1 MTPTAQTAALAKH
14 LGLDRQ
20 YVLMKR
26 GYYYR
31 PNAMGYTD
39 QLSEAWKVSEAVAKE
54 HVYPH
59 DEPVTMY
66 PTPWPDWAGDLNAIR
81 SAVAECHS
89 RSVGLDPL
97 FVKKLA
103 LVRGGWVNNTVLD
116 LMLYATPAEW
126 LEALLRC
133 IGAWDDSL

>member
-26 GYYYR
+26 GHYYR

-54 HVYPH
+54 HVNPH
-59 DEPVTMY
+59 DTPVTMHQL
-66 PTPWPDWAGDLNAIR
+66 PWPDWAGDLNAMHE
-81 SAVAECHS
+81 VEKT
-89 RSVGLDPL
+89 LDGGQ
-97 FVKKLA
+97 FRAYTRA
-103 LVRGGWVNNTVLD
+103 LMEVVSPGYYPVI
-116 LMLYATPAEW
+116 ATAAQR
-126 LEALLRC
+126 LEAMVRALNL
-133 IGAWDDSL
+133 WDDSL